1 MKKCAP
7 QIRAINGRTQIGIIE
22 ANSNQYNTIPIPTNI
37 IHLRME
43 KVFTNHKLTSYLAKN
58 DLEMRAKTLHGIDVK
73 KHVYSL
79 KYNL

>member
-1 MKKCAP
+1 MMKKCAP

-22 ANSNQYNTIPIPTNI
+22 ANYSL
-37 IHLRME
+37 HLRME
-43 KVFTNHKLTSYLAKN
+43 KVFTNHRLTSYLAQN
-58 DLEMRAKTLHGIDVK
+58 DLEMRAKTLHGIDFE